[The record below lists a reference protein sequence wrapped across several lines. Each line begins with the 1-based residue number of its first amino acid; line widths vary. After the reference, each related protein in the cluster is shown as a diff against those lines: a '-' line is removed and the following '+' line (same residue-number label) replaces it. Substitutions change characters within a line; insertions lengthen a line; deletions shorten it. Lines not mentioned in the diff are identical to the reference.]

1 MEYQVEQTEQNSDT
15 NLTPETRFAY
25 AVYLLV
31 PNSGVMTEHGALL
44 PEGLNMPKLSRQAE
58 ISLNLKPGSQ
68 IDFDHSGKIIAALIL
83 DEVEICTDEG
93 LQKTFL
99 ANTMLN
105 FDQNGCVTFA
115 HAVSSD
121 F

>member
-31 PNSGVMTEHGALL
+31 LNSGVMTEHGALL

-58 ISLNLKPGSQ
+58 ISLNFALKQGATLRRQGFIKNRKDDGRIVVSVTELENYLTEN
-68 IDFDHSGKIIAALIL
+68 GVIL
-83 DEVEICTDEG
+83 D
-93 LQKTFL
+93 
-99 ANTMLN
+99 
-105 FDQNGCVTFA
+105 
-115 HAVSSD
+115 
-121 F
+121 